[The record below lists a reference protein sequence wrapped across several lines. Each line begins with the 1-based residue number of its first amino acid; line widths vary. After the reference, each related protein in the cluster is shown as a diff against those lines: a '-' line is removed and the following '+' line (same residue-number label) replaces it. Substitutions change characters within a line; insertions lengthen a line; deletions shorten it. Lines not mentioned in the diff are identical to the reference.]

1 MNPEIFRKVY
11 IFSSLADDELEKLK
25 EISRLKK
32 YNKGENIFFDTEP
45 YVGFY
50 FVTKGLIKIYKISRD
65 GREHILHIVGPYNTF
80 AEVPLFENLGEIH
93 PEGFRYPANCMA
105 LEDGTEVI
113 LVPARSFNEMIE
125 VNRKMCLKMISGF
138 AKRLRYLN
146 HHIEDITLKDVAKRV
161 AGFVLSEFNSRN
173 VKDPQ
178 RSSSISL
185 SISKNDLAALLGTI
199 PETLSRTFK
208 KLSEE
213 SILEVDGKK
222 IEIIDLKKLEEAS
235 I

>member
-1 MNPEIFRKVY
+1 MNPEIFRNVY

-80 AEVPLFENLGEIH
+80 AEVPLFENLGEFR

-105 LEDGTEVI
+105 LEDGTEVV
-113 LVPARSFNEMIE
+113 LVPARLFSEMIE

-138 AKRLRYLN
+138 AKRLRYLT
-146 HHIEDITLKDVAKRV
+146 HHIEDITLKDVTKRV
-161 AGFVLSEFNSRN
+161 AGFVLSEFNSLN
-173 VKDPQ
+173 VRDRE

-185 SISKNDLAALLGTI
+185 GISKNDLAALLGTI

-222 IEIIDLKKLEEAS
+222 IEIINLKKLEEAS

>member
-1 MNPEIFRKVY
+1 MNPEIFRNVY
-11 IFSSLADDELEKLK
+11 IFSSMADDELEKLK

-93 PEGFRYPANCMA
+93 SEGFRYPANCSA

-113 LVPARSFNEMIE
+113 LVPARSFSEMIE

-138 AKRLRYLN
+138 ARRLRYLT
-146 HHIEDITLKDVAKRV
+146 HHIEDITLKDVTKRV

-173 VKDPQ
+173 DKDRE
-178 RSSSISL
+178 RSLSISL
-185 SISKNDLAALLGTI
+185 GISKNDLAALLGTI

-222 IEIIDLKKLEEAS
+222 IEIINLKKLEEAS